1 MILSLVKARESDD
14 LLALKTLSQS
24 ELVLKRVTNPI
35 AVKLLWKVCSIP
47 DFRSIGHGE
56 YTSLLETIFLNLYD
70 LGRIS
75 DDWLQKQVSSLENI
89 HGNIDTLSKRLA
101 YMRTW
106 TYISQRK
113 GWVHDENHW
122 RNRTRV
128 IEDLLSDALHECL
141 TKRFVDRRTS
151 ILLRRLKDKEA
162 LLAEVDKEGQVTI
175 EGEFVGKL
183 EGFRFIADKDANG
196 PEAKAVKTAAMAP

>member
-1 MILSLVKARESDD
+1 MFLPPFIYRRSLSPIAATLPPSIASPTTLQWRNADLDYGSLQKLIESLEALPDDPSLVKARESDD

-24 ELVLKRVTNPI
+24 ELVLKRVTNPV

-101 YMRTW
+101 
-106 TYISQRK
+106 
-113 GWVHDENHW
+113 GG
-122 RNRTRV
+122 
-128 IEDLLSDALHECL
+128 
-141 TKRFVDRRTS
+141 
-151 ILLRRLKDKEA
+151 LRP
-162 LLAEVDKEGQVTI
+162 
-175 EGEFVGKL
+175 
-183 EGFRFIADKDANG
+183 N
-196 PEAKAVKTAAMAP
+196 